1 MIDQPSRR
9 TLLGLTSSAIGA
21 GFAGCLT
28 GNDPQENTSD
38 QNDETEDHSDGE
50 DHNESQN
57 EDTHGHGSHSE
68 ELDSPSAEA
77 EITMTTTESGYHFE
91 PHVVW
96 VETGGRV
103 SWINESGSH
112 STTAYHPAN
121 EEPQLAPDGAAAWDS
136 GVLSAQD
143 ATFDHTFETE
153 GVYHYYCTPHETAG
167 MIGSVIV
174 GQPDPESQPAL
185 EEPPSEK
192 AEAVREK
199 LTGLNDTVRDAL
211 DNDRS
216 DGDHNENESHDGHD
230 H

>member
-1 MIDQPSRR
+1 MTDRLSRR
-9 TLLGLTSSAIGA
+9 TILGITSGAIGS
-21 GFAGCLT
+21 GIAGCLT
-28 GNDPQENTSD
+28 GNSQEDDTTGHDHTDN
-38 QNDETEDHSDGE
+38 HSDEG
-50 DHNESQN
+50 DHNESQD
-57 EDTHGHGSHSE
+57 EETHSHGHGG

-77 EITMTTTESGYHFE
+77 EVTMATTESGAHFE

-96 VETGGRV
+96 IETGGRV
-103 SWINESGSH
+103 TWINESGSH
-112 STTAYHPAN
+112 STTAYHPDN
-121 EEPQLAPDGAAAWDS
+121 EEPQLVPDEAAAWDS
-136 GVLSAQD
+136 GVLSAQE

-174 GQPDPESQPAL
+174 GQPDLETQPAL

-192 AEAVREK
+192 AESVREK
-199 LTGLNDTVRDAL
+199 LTGLNDTIRGAL

-216 DGDHNENESHDGHD
+216 DSEQNETESHDEHD